1 MYIQKKDI
9 LCFCLFVCLFLFCFE
24 DETSSGHISLQ
35 FLPENLISIRTPMI
49 FLSEAGGGGA
59 NDRSDHR
66 RQVGFFFFSFCFIKR
81 CRKSSLPEQ
90 IKQQETVFLKDLFQ
104 ILHPD
109 QKVSAFSTFC
119 CICLF
124 WYLSVTRVCISCTA
138 SNCFSLSLSHR
149 YLLKY
154 QWLFCT
160 SIQTSAKPA
169 HPHSLDS

>member
-1 MYIQKKDI
+1 MYTQKKDI

-59 NDRSDHR
+59 NDRIDHR

-90 IKQQETVFLKDLFQ
+90 IKQQETVFSQGLLPNTPSRPEGLSFLNILLYMFVLISECYSCVYFLHCFQ
-104 ILHPD
+104 L
-109 QKVSAFSTFC
+109 
-119 CICLF
+119 L
-124 WYLSVTRVCISCTA
+124 LSVPLTQISSQIPMA
-138 SNCFSLSLSHR
+138 
-149 YLLKY
+149 LLHFHSD
-154 QWLFCT
+154 FC
-160 SIQTSAKPA
+160 QTCSPT
-169 HPHSLDS
+169 